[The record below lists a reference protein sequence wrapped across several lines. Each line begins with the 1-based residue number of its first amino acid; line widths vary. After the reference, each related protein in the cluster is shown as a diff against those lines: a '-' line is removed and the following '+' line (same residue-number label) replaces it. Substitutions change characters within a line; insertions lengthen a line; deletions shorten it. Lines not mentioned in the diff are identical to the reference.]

1 MLENYLQYREQRV
14 VLNGQTSAC
23 RKTNSGFPQKSV
35 LGPLLFL
42 IYIND
47 LPDGLTSTCK
57 IFADDLTFF
66 QRFLI

>member
-1 MLENYLQYREQRV
+1 MLENYLQYREQSV

-47 LPDGLTSTCK
+47 LPDGLTSTCE
-57 IFADDLTFF
+57 IVADDLTFF